1 MRKVFITEK
10 TEMPEGI
17 VLPDYLSETVLSQ
30 TAKLMYAE
38 LLSRTGKVGKKDGNG
53 HLYLDY
59 TLDDMSLII
68 GKSVATVKRNLE
80 ELSISGL
87 IKRVASGGG
96 KPARTYVLTTM
107 KNAAPDGTRQPGLPG
122 R

>member
-10 TEMPEGI
+10 SEMPEGI
-17 VLPDYLSETVLSQ
+17 LLPDYLSETVLSQ

-38 LLSRTGKVGKKDGNG
+38 LLSRAGKEGKKDENR
-53 HLYLDY
+53 HLYLEY
-59 TLDDMSLII
+59 TLDDMSLIT
-68 GKSVATVKRNLE
+68 GKSIATVKRVLE

-87 IKRVASGGG
+87 IKRMAIGGG
-96 KPARTYVLTTM
+96 KPARTYVLIAK
-107 KNAAPDGTRQPGLPG
+107 KNASPDGTRQPGLPG